1 MIAVLGNWSSTEN
14 TWGKLSVEALQSK
27 PALRGRGVDAQV
39 QSRLQAANRT
49 YGDKDTR
56 GFPPRWGLTVPPR
69 HARTYAIRTG
79 NDLQLGLSHPESQR
93 SRSRS
98 WRSPARHA
106 ERWCTLARPLSKRR
120 DGHHKKAL
128 LTPRNIAGIRPLAR
142 LAQNEKPLVALR
154 WLRSETATT
163 PQDEARKS
171 RAGDGQREPRPG
183 HGIRAPTERGSE
195 IPRGDLGLGSRRYA
209 RGRLRGYAVDRHA
222 ATFRQP
228 SAMQRARLGRHI
240 DVASWASATHPSAA
254 PRRHTSVP
262 PDPPMNA
269 SSRPNQFGAVCR
281 LSEAGSWRAG
291 QKSIGVAHNGAYTNP
306 QIE

>member
-1 MIAVLGNWSSTEN
+1 MAITKKRFL
-14 TWGKLSVEALQSK
+14 
-27 PALRGRGVDAQV
+27 
-39 QSRLQAANRT
+39 
-49 YGDKDTR
+49 
-56 GFPPRWGLTVPPR
+56 PPR
-69 HARTYAIRTG
+69 
-79 NDLQLGLSHPESQR
+79 NM
-93 SRSRS
+93 
-98 WRSPARHA
+98 
-106 ERWCTLARPLSKRR
+106 
-120 DGHHKKAL
+120 
-128 LTPRNIAGIRPLAR
+128 AGIRPLAR

-228 SAMQRARLGRHI
+228 SAMQRARLGRRI

-281 LSEAGSWRAG
+281 LSDEWAAGSWRAG
-291 QKSIGVAHNGAYTNP
+291 QKSIGVAHNGA
-306 QIE
+306 

>member
-1 MIAVLGNWSSTEN
+1 VIAVLGNWSSTEN

-69 HARTYAIRTG
+69 HARTYAIRTS

-195 IPRGDLGLGSRRYA
+195 SLGGTLGWGVGGTPEGVYE
-209 RGRLRGYAVDRHA
+209 GMPLTG
-222 ATFRQP
+222 TPQP
-228 SAMQRARLGRHI
+228 SANHRRCNVRASG
-240 DVASWASATHPSAA
+240 DASTLHREPAQHTRPRPRGGTRRCRPTHP
-254 PRRHTSVP
+254 
-262 PDPPMNA
+262 
-269 SSRPNQFGAVCR
+269 
-281 LSEAGSWRAG
+281 
-291 QKSIGVAHNGAYTNP
+291 
-306 QIE
+306 